1 MPSRRVAK
9 LNSWGETLALS
20 ESGWVYAGEGCGP
33 ADGPLPA
40 GLLRD
45 TASCSFLEVLLRVK
59 HSYTAGVSGIKPS
72 LVCALSS
79 CPSFLLTCDDTHI
92 RKGSVSQKNWAET
105 WGI

>member
-1 MPSRRVAK
+1 MQVR
-9 LNSWGETLALS
+9 G
-20 ESGWVYAGEGCGP
+20 
-33 ADGPLPA
+33 ADQQIPA

-45 TASCSFLEVLLRVK
+45 TALCSFLEVLLRVR
-59 HSYTAGVSGIKPS
+59 HSCTAGVSGIKPS

-92 RKGSVSQKNWAET
+92 RQGSVSQKNWAET